1 MQKRHYLRILVS
13 ALACAGLLL
22 MGSWMPLA
30 NGAPRA
36 LAHAFVVGSDPIDGS
51 TINRPPA
58 QVRIYFDA
66 PISPLS
72 QATVYV
78 YLPGSPVKHL
88 ASTNHGTINAHN
100 PQELD
105 VALLPANKLPQGGY
119 SVEWSALSLTDGH
132 TTSGLIGFNL
142 GYSNTGVDGTPL
154 LGPSTSNHFPQLTV
168 QGALSIAW
176 DWLVTLALIFWV
188 GMLVTETFILTRVLP
203 EDFLVQARKH
213 ARSLQTLCLAGLL
226 VGELINLVLR
236 ASAFAQTASA
246 SNLSLHVLWQFVLST
261 NYSYLWLARM
271 VLLIAAAVLF
281 RLNKDRRW
289 RSSAHARSKNSQR
302 FRQLRQQA
310 RPEGATESSGP
321 VTRPQARVT
330 GAVATSVSP
339 TRSHTGAQP
348 RLTTQDALAHGAAEA
363 PVSQPSP
370 WLTGGLLA
378 LAALI
383 LLTLVLSDELLQ
395 LTALPI
401 STGLLSWL
409 ALVAQAI
416 WFGAIAYLGFVLL
429 PLQLVANSDQHADL
443 LIRLLK
449 GLKPFL
455 LAAIGVLLVCEL
467 FLNESTIQ
475 TPFEF
480 FDHPYGRALLV
491 RDLLLMLMIVITGI
505 VLFGLLP
512 RLQRQAVLLPVVT
525 AEMPA
530 RRTRT
535 FKLEKTERTIKR
547 ALHGLAALGAATLIC
562 VALMN
567 FFAPPV
573 IFPDLDYAALVNQA
587 NASTNPTTQT
597 QNVGGLTIDLSVSP
611 ARVNT
616 TNTVSLTIKDAQ
628 GKAISNATVKLAVN
642 MQIMDMGTATTTI
655 NGGNPGYTATFQPG
669 QAFTMAGLWVIE
681 ATIDQPGQPPVVAT
695 FRVTATQ

>member
-1 MQKRHYLRILVS
+1 MQKRHHFRILVV
-13 ALACAGLLL
+13 ALCCVSLLL
-22 MGSWMPLA
+22 VGSWLPLA

-51 TINRPPA
+51 TINKPPA

-66 PISPLS
+66 PISSLS
-72 QATVYV
+72 RATVYA
-78 YLPGSPVKHL
+78 YIPGSAEKHL
-88 ASTNHGTINAHN
+88 VSANHGTVNASH

-105 VALLPANKLPQGGY
+105 VALLPSNQLPQGGY
-119 SVEWSALSLTDGH
+119 SVEWTALSQTDGH
-132 TTSGLIGFNL
+132 TSSGLIGFNL
-142 GYSNTGVDGTPL
+142 GYSNTGVDGTPV

-168 QGALSIAW
+168 QGALAIAW
-176 DWLVTLALIFWV
+176 DWLVTLALLFWI
-188 GMLVTETFILTRVLP
+188 GMLATETLILPRVLP
-203 EDFLVQARKH
+203 EDTLAQARKH
-213 ARSLQTLCLAGLL
+213 ARSLQALCLAGLL
-226 VGELINLVLR
+226 VGEFINLILR
-236 ASAFAQTASA
+236 SSAFAQTVSE
-246 SNLSLHVLWQFVLST
+246 SSFNLSIPWQFLWST
-261 NYSYLWLARM
+261 NYGHLWLARIA
-271 VLLIAAAVLF
+271 LLIAAAILF
-281 RLNKDRRW
+281 RLNKDRQ
-289 RSSAHARSKNSQR
+289 RSASPTISKNSKR

-310 RPEGATESSGP
+310 RPETQSENGGTPARS
-321 VTRPQARVT
+321 QARVT
-330 GAVATSVSP
+330 GAVATSVSSA
-339 TRSHTGAQP
+339 RSHTGTQP
-348 RLTTQDALAHGAAEA
+348 RLTAQDALAEASAA
-363 PVSQPSP
+363 QPSP
-370 WLTGGLLA
+370 WLNGGLMT

-395 LTALPI
+395 LSTLPI

-429 PLQLVANSDQHADL
+429 PLRLVANSDQHADM

-455 LAAIGVLLVCEL
+455 LASIGVLLVCEL

-475 TPFEF
+475 TLFAF
-480 FDHPYGRALLV
+480 FDNPYGRALLV
-491 RDLLLMLMIVITGI
+491 RDLLLLLMVVITGSL
-505 VLFGLLP
+505 LFVLLP

-535 FKLEKTERTIKR
+535 FKLEQTERTIKR
-547 ALHGLAALGAATLIC
+547 ALRGLSALAAATLVC

-573 IFPDLDYAALVNQA
+573 ILPNLDYTALVNQA
-587 NASTNPTTQT
+587 NASANPTTQT
-597 QNVGGLTIDLSVSP
+597 QNVGGLSITMSVSP
-611 ARVNT
+611 ARVNA
-616 TNTVSLTIKDAQ
+616 TNTVSLTINDAQ

-642 MQIMDMGTATTTI
+642 MQIMDMGTATATI
-655 NGGNPGYTATFQPG
+655 NGGSATYTTTFQAA
-669 QAFTMAGLWVIE
+669 QTFTMPGLWVIE
-681 ATIDQPGQPPVVAT
+681 ATIDQPGQQPIVAT